1 MQMTAKGWPWLLFFA
16 QDFLVVPQ
24 RDAQKAIRKTKQP
37 VGILKWHYVLYIK
50 AAACLYLQPTAK

>member
-1 MQMTAKGWPWLLFFA
+1 MQMTAKGWPSLLFFA

-24 RDAQKAIRKTKQP
+24 RDAQKASRKTKQP

-50 AAACLYLQPTAK
+50 ACLYLQPTAK